1 MQELNQ
7 RSLKSVTPGSTVQ
20 SQSRAESICPA
31 YIEQPYRPSVVPVGA
46 SQISALLA
54 NADILIRNRESELGF
69 TLIRQALTV
78 DSHHALALKKL
89 GQFHMSKKR
98 YAQAEI
104 AFEEVLKADYS
115 FENLAQLAEA
125 CYLQNKDEKAAV
137 KYEEAF
143 SIIVTGMENPQI
155 LFEAFKNLGNI
166 QCRAGDFQAAQ
177 ENYFKAF
184 ALNPKSDMLLVNLGT
199 LDFQQS
205 ELSSSLEKFRQ
216 ALAVNPRNDRA
227 WVGLAVVHDKMG
239 DSALAMA
246 NIENAVE
253 IAPSNRTAV
262 HILSNWAVRDLRY
275 STAIEVLQE
284 YLGQVEQDE
293 EMSLVLIHLFCLTQQ
308 FDLARFEV
316 ERVLLWNPEHPE
328 VLRLSKELPKK

>member
-7 RSLKSVTPGSTVQ
+7 RSLKSVPSSSTPAIRSAVEAV
-20 SQSRAESICPA
+20 SPA
-31 YIEQPYRPSVVPVGA
+31 YVEQPHA
-46 SQISALLA
+46 SAVKSLGGSKISILLA
-54 NADILIRNRESELGF
+54 NADLLLGHGETELGF
-69 TLIRQALTV
+69 TLIRQALSI

-89 GQFHMSKKR
+89 GQFHMKQKR
-98 YAQAEI
+98 YAQAEV
-104 AFEEVLKADYS
+104 AFEALLKSDYS
-115 FENLAQLAEA
+115 FENLASLAESY
-125 CYLQNKDEKAAV
+125 YLQNKDEKASA
-137 KYEEAF
+137 KYDEAF
-143 SIIVTGMENPQI
+143 SHLVTDMENPQI

-166 QCRAGDFQAAQ
+166 HCRAGDFQAAQ

-184 ALNPKSDMLLVNLGT
+184 ALNSKSDMLLVNLGT
-199 LDFQQS
+199 LDFQQG

-216 ALAVNPRNDRA
+216 ALTVNPRNDRA

-246 NIENAVE
+246 NVENAVE
-253 IAPSNRTAV
+253 IAPTNRTAV

-275 STAIEVLQE
+275 ATAIEVLQE

-308 FDLARFEV
+308 FEMARIEI
-316 ERVLLWNPEHPE
+316 ERVLLWNPGHPE
-328 VLRLSKELPKK
+328 VLRLSQELARK